1 MKICQ
6 AYFKPFAHEDVLYK
20 NTIMKTSIYNKDEH
34 TEGYIGNGN
43 TDQKSDVQKAY
54 EKGNEGN
61 DVTAFGQAPIAEDNS
76 NDIIAGNINARDGFD
91 NSGTQGRDSLSDD
104 TYNSTNEQ
112 HTVESAASET
122 GSSSDDFNEN
132 KDSIIKERDEDD
144 VLNTG
149 I

>member
-1 MKICQ
+1 
-6 AYFKPFAHEDVLYK
+6 
-20 NTIMKTSIYNKDEH
+20 MKTSIYNKDEH

-43 TDQKSDVQKAY
+43 TDKKSDVQKAH

-61 DVTAFGQAPIAEDNS
+61 EVTAFGRAPIGEENAGGIDK
-76 NDIIAGNINARDGFD
+76 GNINARDGFD

-104 TYNSTNEQ
+104 TYNSTEKH
-112 HTVESAASET
+112 HTVDSAASQT
-122 GSSSDDFNEN
+122 GSSSEDFMDN
-132 KDSIIKERDEDD
+132 KDSIIKERNEDD